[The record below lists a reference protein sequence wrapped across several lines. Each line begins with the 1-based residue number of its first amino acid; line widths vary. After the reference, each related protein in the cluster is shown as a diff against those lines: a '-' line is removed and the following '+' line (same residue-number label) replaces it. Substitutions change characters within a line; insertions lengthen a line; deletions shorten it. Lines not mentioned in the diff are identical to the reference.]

1 MIQLHLTRLLNY
13 PLKVDGLTGWHA
25 HDFVIGQPS
34 DDYPP
39 IRYVLW
45 YNADHVLMR
54 APFTLEALAQPGKLS
69 LAEQPAREEVN
80 ENWLNHAVLLRR
92 DILDGLVLDLQKR
105 SPALANDLWLEQ
117 EQDELVL
124 KGVDISFRAI
134 LRRLSRG
141 ALARR
146 VHPGLLDWK
155 YIEYMHGNVQ
165 AAREGLTYHGLIVRL
180 PPGEIAYL
188 LDMLPYLY
196 AAEML
201 TLLPDDVAADTLEM
215 MAPTFQALAFEE
227 LDRKK
232 ARRLLNLMRP
242 DVVADLLGKMDP
254 EDARDWLE
262 HLPHEQAVR
271 VLALL
276 SYPDDSAGGI
286 MTNDMLTLPIQ
297 TSVQD
302 ALDVLIHKLRRYELV
317 NFIYFIYIVRGEHQ
331 PILEGTLTIRDLL
344 AADPRVSLSEVMNP
358 FTLTLHPLEK
368 ARSAARRVIESGLSA
383 LPVVDENGKLVGVV
397 TIDAALTLNQPGNA
411 RSEVLRIFT

>member
-1 MIQLHLTRLLNY
+1 MIQLHLTSLLNY
-13 PLKVDGLTGWHA
+13 RLAVDGLTGWRA
-25 HDFVIGQPS
+25 HDFAIGKPTN
-34 DDYPP
+34 DYPP

-45 YNADHVLMR
+45 HNADRVLMR
-54 APFTLEALAQPGKLS
+54 APFTLNALAQPGTLR
-69 LAEQPAREEVN
+69 LDDQHPREEVN

-105 SPALANDLWLEQ
+105 LPALANDLWLEQ
-117 EQDELVL
+117 EQDDLVL

-141 ALARR
+141 FLARR

-155 YIEYMHGNVQ
+155 YAEYMHGNVQ
-165 AAREGLTYHGLIVRL
+165 SAREGLTYHGLIVRL

-215 MAPTFQALAFEE
+215 MAPAFQSLAFDE

-232 ARRLLNLMRP
+232 AGRLLNRMRP
-242 DVVADLLGKMDP
+242 DVVADLLGLMDP
-254 EDARDWLE
+254 EDARGWLE
-262 HLPHEQAVR
+262 HLPHEQAGR

-276 SYPDDSAGGI
+276 SYPDNSAGGI
-286 MTNDMLTLPIQ
+286 MTNDMLTLPAQ
-297 TSVQD
+297 TAVQD
-302 ALDVLIHKLRRYELV
+302 ALDGLIRKLRRSELV
-317 NFIYFIYIVRGEHQ
+317 NFIYFIYIVRGERQ
-331 PILEGTLTIRDLL
+331 PRLEGTLTIRDLL
-344 AADPRVSLSEVMNP
+344 AADPRARLSEVMNP

-368 ARSAARRVIESGLSA
+368 AHPAARRVIESGLSA
-383 LPVVDENGKLVGVV
+383 LPVVDENGDLVGVV
-397 TIDAALTLNQPGNA
+397 TIDAALALTQPGSG